1 MALAREKHFAYV
13 IAAVAMLHTA
23 SALLHGSTGACRT
36 RPRAAADAEL
46 FMGSG
51 AAVAPSELPSA
62 ARRGRDAR
70 ASQATSAACRRTRWP
85 TSATA
90 SSSSSGARGLS
101 GRP

>member
-1 MALAREKHFAYV
+1 MALAREKCIVYV

-62 ARRGRDAR
+62 AHRGRGAR
-70 ASQATSAACRRTRWP
+70 ARHDSPLRAVRLHHGRMPREK
-85 TSATA
+85 
-90 SSSSSGARGLS
+90 GEARGA
-101 GRP
+101 PVAPHPT